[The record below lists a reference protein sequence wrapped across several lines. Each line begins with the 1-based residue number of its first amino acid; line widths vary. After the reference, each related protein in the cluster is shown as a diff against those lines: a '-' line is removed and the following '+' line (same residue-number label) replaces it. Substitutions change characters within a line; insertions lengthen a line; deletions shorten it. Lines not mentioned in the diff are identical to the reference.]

1 MKIEVSNGLWE
12 NVLKRMFVDEI
23 SIVVRNDI
31 IIVKFGEKL
40 Y

>member
-1 MKIEVSNGLWE
+1 MKIEVSNGLRE